1 MQQMEKN
8 VFKKTLLNLSKII
21 WNLNH
26 KHTQSSLAGL
36 NTHLGGYG
44 QEDGVPSSLKPQS
57 RDP

>member
-1 MQQMEKN
+1 MEKN